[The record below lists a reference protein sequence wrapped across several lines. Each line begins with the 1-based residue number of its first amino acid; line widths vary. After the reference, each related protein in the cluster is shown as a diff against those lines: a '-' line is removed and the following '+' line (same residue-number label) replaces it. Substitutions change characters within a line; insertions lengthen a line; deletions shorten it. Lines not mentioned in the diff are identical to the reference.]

1 MKPLTLLIITA
12 VVLGVGVWFA
22 RPNTAEPTT
31 AALQSGSENSFLV
44 AEEHAY
50 DFGTIRMAN
59 GKVSREF
66 RFTNAGTV
74 PAALTQLFTSC
85 MCTEA
90 TLVMIG
96 REYGPFG
103 MPGHGFGP
111 RLDAVL
117 EPGATAVVR
126 VTFDPPGATAVVRV
140 TFDPNAHG
148 PAGVGPIQRVA
159 SLENDSS
166 EPLEFVITGQVTP

>member
-31 AALQSGSENSFLV
+31 TALQSGSENSFLV

-66 RFTNAGTV
+66 KFTNAGTV

-126 VTFDPPGATAVVRV
+126 VTFDP
-140 TFDPNAHG
+140 NAHG

-159 SLENDSS
+159 SLENDAGK
-166 EPLEFVITGQVTP
+166 PLEFVITGQVTP

>member
-1 MKPLTLLIITA
+1 MKPLTLLIIIA
-12 VVLGVGVWFA
+12 VVLGVGIWFA
-22 RPNTAEPTT
+22 QPGTTEPKTATLGTDRESS
-31 AALQSGSENSFLV
+31 LLV
-44 AEEHAY
+44 AEELAY

-59 GKVSREF
+59 GKVSHEF
-66 RFTNAGTV
+66 KFRNAGTAPV
-74 PAALTQLFTSC
+74 TLTQLFTSC

-117 EPGATAVVR
+117 EPGASAI
-126 VTFDPPGATAVVRV
+126 VRV

-148 PAGVGPIQRVA
+148 PAGIGPITRVA

-166 EPLEFVITGQVTP
+166 APLEVIITGQVTP